1 MQLLPIH
8 TSILKNSDNL
18 SQIFSSNASVQSG
31 DILVVSS
38 KVVALTEG
46 AIIDLDSM
54 SPSKKAQ
61 EYSHTC
67 GRSPAFCQA
76 VIQEMIRMNG
86 IVINSCPGALLT
98 ELRPSGMKVGTILTA
113 NAGLDESNVEKNT
126 AIGWPIDPA
135 ASAKKLRTEIEQS
148 INGKITVIISDSCC
162 HPRRLGVTAFALAVS
177 GMDPLISQNGKKDIH
192 GKPLHITTEA
202 IADQLATAANML
214 MGNAGQST
222 PACIV
227 RDHGFDLS
235 EYTGW
240 VEGIEKEQDL
250 FKNL

>member
-1 MQLLPIH
+1 MQLLPIQ
-8 TSILKNSDNL
+8 TSILSNGDNL
-18 SQIFSSNASVQSG
+18 ASIFSSNISIQSG

-46 AIIDLDSM
+46 TSIDLTSM
-54 SPSKKAQ
+54 KPSKKAE
-61 EYSHTC
+61 EYSHAC

-86 IVINSCPGALLT
+86 SVINTCPGALLT
-98 ELRPSGMKVGTILTA
+98 ELRPSGMEVGTILTA

-126 AIGWPIDPA
+126 AIGWPMDPA
-135 ASAKKLRTEIEQS
+135 ASAKKLRTKIEQS
-148 INGKITVIISDSCC
+148 MNGKIAVIISDSCC

-177 GMDPLISQNGKKDIH
+177 GIDPLISQNGKKDIH

-214 MGNAGQST
+214 MGNAGQMI

-227 RDHGFDLS
+227 RDHGFNLS
-235 EYTGW
+235 AWTGW

-250 FKNL
+250 FPM